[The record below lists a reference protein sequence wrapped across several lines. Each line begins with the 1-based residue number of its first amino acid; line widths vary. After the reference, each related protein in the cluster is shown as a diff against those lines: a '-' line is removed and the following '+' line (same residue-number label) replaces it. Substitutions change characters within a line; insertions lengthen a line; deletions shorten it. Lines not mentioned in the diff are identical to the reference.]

1 MIPDEEPGGQGWR
14 VVAPFRLHWLAEDEE
29 AVVYFDGSG
38 DTHLLGGFAAE
49 VLRRIEDRPASAS
62 DLVAQAVAESG
73 ESEFRIRP
81 AIDEAL
87 REFRRLGL
95 IEPSHV

>member
-1 MIPDEEPGGQGWR
+1 MTSDEERGKQGWR
-14 VVAPFRLHWLAEDEE
+14 VVLPFRLHWLFDDDE

-38 DTHLLGGFAAE
+38 DTHLLGRFAAD
-49 VLRRIEDRPASAS
+49 VLRRIEDGPVSAF
-62 DLVAQAVAESG
+62 DLVAQAVDESG
-73 ESEFRIRP
+73 EPELRIRP